1 MLDQRNWPQG
11 NHARSDYVIIEGEI
25 WAYRQTGDPFEECIY
40 KVLYQ

>member
-11 NHARSDYVIIEGEI
+11 IGARGDYLIISGEVY
-25 WAYRQTGDPFEECIY
+25 AFRQTDNPFEECIY